1 LLPRWVWRW
10 FRIDCVAPV
19 QEFVILDEDALQTPR
34 TDHSAGVFRPGLFP
48 IREIFGSYD
57 EPDHFP
63 SPGLIELFVEVGQ
76 FAQKV
81 GVAQAVAT
89 VGEGEVGSEAV
100 VDEEDRQD
108 LHALHRF
115 TTTLGIKMVGGEL
128 IGAEDMEPI
137 SFAVAGAPCFIGMGD
152 GAFNEGLLDGAEG
165 LFSFLAAS
173 GDNVGECPFAEGST
187 EEVAKKFAQT
197 AVGKELVVTQV
208 EGGGL
213 QARAVLSGSA
223 NRFRKGGG
231 VGFAAVGAAATLC
244 PVLGDFQGDRR
255 KVKDLSCFK
264 VIVMSGS
271 TERLAALRT
280 KL

>member
-1 LLPRWVWRW
+1 MQSRQGFEQVPTLFARAG
-10 FRIDCVAPV
+10 D
-19 QEFVILDEDALQTPR
+19 DAADMTK
-34 TDHSAGVFRPGLFP
+34 
-48 IREIFGSYD
+48 
-57 EPDHFP
+57 P
-63 SPGLIELFVEVGQ
+63 SPIVVIVRATTRSFSHFHCSHLLFALVVAGGIPSRIEDEGQ
-76 FAQKV
+76 
-81 GVAQAVAT
+81 
-89 VGEGEVGSEAV
+89 VGSEAV
-100 VDEEDRQD
+100 VGEEVFEIRQD

-197 AVGKELVVTQV
+197 AVRKELVVTQV

-223 NRFRKGGG
+223 HRFRKGGG
-231 VGFAAVGAAATLC
+231 VGFAAVGAAATSC